1 MFLFFIL
8 FVVTSR
14 YQPWLANITMKVR
27 VVVCNDNPTMATF
40 PGYKEYQMGGGEVEV
55 AAKTF
60 MMHRRNVLD
69 ALDWLKNTIWNTRK
83 DISICES
90 NLSWISDGIER

>member
-40 PGYKEYQMGGGEVEV
+40 PGYKEYQMDGGEV
-55 AAKTF
+55 
-60 MMHRRNVLD
+60 
-69 ALDWLKNTIWNTRK
+69 
-83 DISICES
+83 
-90 NLSWISDGIER
+90 